1 MKSILLRGGV
11 LLALSAIGSKLFA
24 LWRDRLFVE
33 IFGAGQQTDL
43 IFASF
48 RIPDFFYFLLV
59 GLTLST
65 LLIPRM
71 AALVE
76 NREERIESND
86 DNMNHQIAFFS
97 SFLWGV
103 GVCFGIICILGI
115 FGAQLL
121 IPLVATGFSPELHAE
136 MLPLVRT
143 LFGSVFI
150 LALSSVFAAFLQY
163 KQRFIAIALAPIFYT
178 SIICLILFFVRDQF
192 SITTTGIA
200 ALIAACCHL
209 LITMTS
215 FFKNGGTV
223 GFFWLKPLHAWKN
236 FKGDFFRRV
245 MNNAAFQINQTA
257 DVIIAS
263 FLAAGSVAAFSLGSN
278 LGHFLLSILG
288 YSSANAAFPRL
299 AEKKHDHPQQLQIIW
314 DSAKWILFF
323 SIPGTLICALFPEL
337 ILQLIF
343 GLEDEALQR
352 TKTVFFWTVLSL
364 PAGCFIPLL
373 ARFFLANDDT
383 KTPLFIT
390 SFSLII
396 ATTLAAVLSLYILPK
411 ETAILGL
418 ALGNFTANYLSA
430 GLFGIMVWRKVYL
443 K

>member
-1 MKSILLRGGV
+1 MKSILLRGGI

-33 IFGAGQQTDL
+33 IFGTGQQTDL

-65 LLIPRM
+65 LLIPRL
-71 AALVE
+71 AEL
-76 NREERIESND
+76 NKKEEQEC
-86 DNMNHQIAFFS
+86 FS

-103 GVCFGIICILGI
+103 AVIFGIICIFGILGT
-115 FGAQLL
+115 QLL
-121 IPLVATGFSPELHAE
+121 IPLVATGFSPALQTE
-136 MLPLVRT
+136 MLPLVRI

-150 LALSSVFAAFLQY
+150 LAISSVFSAFLQHR
-163 KQRFIAIALAPIFYT
+163 QRFIAIALAPIVYT
-178 SIICLILFFVRDQF
+178 SIICIILFYIRDRF
-192 SITTTGIA
+192 GIATTGIA
-200 ALIAACCHL
+200 AMIASCFHL
-209 LITMTS
+209 VITMS
-215 FFKNGGTV
+215 CFFRNGGTI
-223 GFFWLKPLHAWKN
+223 GLFWQKPASTWKN

-263 FLAAGSVAAFSLGSN
+263 FLMAGSVASFSLGSN
-278 LGHFLLSILG
+278 LGHFLLSVLG

-314 DSAKWILFF
+314 GSGKWILLF
-323 SIPGTLICALFPEL
+323 SIPGALVCALFPEL
-337 ILQLIF
+337 ILQIIF
-343 GLEDEALQR
+343 GLEGEALQR
-352 TKTVFFWTVLSL
+352 TKTVFFWTVISL

>member
-48 RIPDFFYFLLV
+48 RSPDFFYFLLV

-143 LFGSVFI
+143 LCVTMAGATPF
-150 LALSSVFAAFLQY
+150 LPAFLY
-163 KQRFIAIALAPIFYT
+163 PVAKASCWASGALRT
-178 SIICLILFFVRDQF
+178 D
-192 SITTTGIA
+192 
-200 ALIAACCHL
+200 
-209 LITMTS
+209 
-215 FFKNGGTV
+215 
-223 GFFWLKPLHAWKN
+223 WHAVN
-236 FKGDFFRRV
+236 STHT
-245 MNNAAFQINQTA
+245 Q
-257 DVIIAS
+257 
-263 FLAAGSVAAFSLGSN
+263 AG
-278 LGHFLLSILG
+278 
-288 YSSANAAFPRL
+288 
-299 AEKKHDHPQQLQIIW
+299 
-314 DSAKWILFF
+314 
-323 SIPGTLICALFPEL
+323 
-337 ILQLIF
+337 
-343 GLEDEALQR
+343 
-352 TKTVFFWTVLSL
+352 
-364 PAGCFIPLL
+364 
-373 ARFFLANDDT
+373 
-383 KTPLFIT
+383 
-390 SFSLII
+390 
-396 ATTLAAVLSLYILPK
+396 
-411 ETAILGL
+411 
-418 ALGNFTANYLSA
+418 
-430 GLFGIMVWRKVYL
+430 
-443 K
+443 